1 MNNEREESASAI
13 QIREKKA
20 RVEKMFQLAQ
30 EITKDQIREV
40 RQKEPNAP
48 LERIVERVQG
58 LGIPITAFLHEYIA
72 NEKGSSVSF
81 HIAQSYFENLA
92 ERLKPDFISFNPNS
106 SNARAIQ
113 FHLKLDLIEH
123 LAQITQKKG
132 EPEPIARKSGKI
144 TYKKEK

>member
-1 MNNEREESASAI
+1 MNNEREQSASAI
-13 QIREKKA
+13 QIREKKE
-20 RVEKMFQLAQ
+20 RVEKMFALAQ
-30 EITKDQIREV
+30 EITKDQIRET
-40 RQKEPNAP
+40 KEKFPNMP
-48 LERIVERVQG
+48 LNAIVDRVKS
-58 LGIPITAFLHEYIA
+58 LGIPISGFLHEYIA

-81 HIAQSYFENLA
+81 HIAQSYFDNLA
-92 ERLKPDFISFNPNS
+92 DRLKPDFISFNPNS

-144 TYKKEK
+144 TYKKK